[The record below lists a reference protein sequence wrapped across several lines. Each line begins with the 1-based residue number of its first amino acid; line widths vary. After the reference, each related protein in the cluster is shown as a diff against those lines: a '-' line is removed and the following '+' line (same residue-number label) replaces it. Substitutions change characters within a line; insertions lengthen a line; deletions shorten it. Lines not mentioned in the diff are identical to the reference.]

1 MRRFYLKP
9 GSQMVVH
16 HLFKSFEFLRVV
28 STSLES
34 IWVKTIIFLSIE
46 TFNDGWKNVAET
58 RLLFIREA
66 ELHTDLFSSGSW
78 LAGLHRLPNFVRRW
92 LHHRTDP
99 IRECPLQLILVKFIF
114 VNHWLLNSYLIFNL
128 ACHFPLKYVS
138 ICHEPGFIW
147 YCLPFRAK
155 SSSTTFSVA
164 VWFNVSKG
172 LAEKVIN
179 FVKWRLPR
187 NTTNGLR
194 LTDGQ

>member
-1 MRRFYLKP
+1 MPREDSRKRTKGDESDLVLVEAASLDQHQESGNLTNLWNFNMVSNSLNVDWKCRIWHCNGYLPEFILKP

-99 IRECPLQLILVKFIF
+99 IRSRKP
-114 VNHWLLNSYLIFNL
+114 
-128 ACHFPLKYVS
+128 
-138 ICHEPGFIW
+138 
-147 YCLPFRAK
+147 RA
-155 SSSTTFSVA
+155 
-164 VWFNVSKG
+164 
-172 LAEKVIN
+172 
-179 FVKWRLPR
+179 
-187 NTTNGLR
+187 
-194 LTDGQ
+194 